1 MLRISNLSKHFG
13 EPPFFENFDLLLS
26 GHGFMVLTCCIH
38 DFAEDVLEIKIIS
51 PIEITY
57 NSKSAKGMSI

>member
-38 DFAEDVLEIKIIS
+38 DFAEDVLLGFGIRKLTNRRKAAPVVHLRE
-51 PIEITY
+51 
-57 NSKSAKGMSI
+57 

>member
-26 GHGFMVLTCCIH
+26 CDGFMVLKCCIH
-38 DFAEDVLEIKIIS
+38 DFAEDVLEIKIIK
-51 PIEITY
+51 ITY
-57 NSKSAKGMSI
+57 NSKSTKGMSI